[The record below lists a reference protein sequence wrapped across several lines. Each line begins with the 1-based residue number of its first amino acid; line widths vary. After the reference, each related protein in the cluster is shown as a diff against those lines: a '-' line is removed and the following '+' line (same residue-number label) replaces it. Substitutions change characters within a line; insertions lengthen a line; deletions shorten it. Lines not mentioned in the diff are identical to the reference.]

1 MGIFRTPKYRKS
13 AAEIAMEEQMEEDR
27 KEAEAEKKRL
37 EAEEKR
43 YKKLTTLNKKFKKL
57 SDTYSEALNMDINYQ
72 EGAEL
77 SEVVPRIVGAVKKQT
92 EKIFA
97 KN

>member
-37 EAEEKR
+37 EEEEKR
-43 YKKLTTLNKKFKKL
+43 YNNI
-57 SDTYSEALNMDINYQ
+57 YE
-72 EGAEL
+72 
-77 SEVVPRIVGAVKKQT
+77 
-92 EKIFA
+92 
-97 KN
+97 

>member
-43 YKKLTTLNKKFKKL
+43 YKKRFGKGMIGVRSLFSKAGGSGFYT
-57 SDTYSEALNMDINYQ
+57 
-72 EGAEL
+72 EGE
-77 SEVVPRIVGAVKKQT
+77 E
-92 EKIFA
+92 
-97 KN
+97 N

>member
-43 YKKLTTLNKKFKKL
+43 YKKRFGKGMIGVRSFFSKL
-57 SDTYSEALNMDINYQ
+57 
-72 EGAEL
+72 
-77 SEVVPRIVGAVKKQT
+77 VVICFVYLLAS
-92 EKIFA
+92 
-97 KN
+97 